1 MCNSNKS
8 KFLKNQETRGLLSS
22 LGIKSKKSNSFVRSY
37 FVLKYKMN
45 ETVNIFLLTGD
56 KFIPKMHLRHPRFIH
71 SACGSFKKNKIN
83 KIKKITKAEDSRYIY
98 RKKLFCFQ
106 HDMVYGDSKDLE

>member
-8 KFLKNQETRGLLSS
+8 KFLKDQETRGLLSS
-22 LGIKSKKSNSFVRSY
+22 LGIKSKKSNSY

-45 ETVNIFLLTGD
+45 ETINRFLLTGD
-56 KFIPKMHLRHPRFIH
+56 KFIPKMHLSHPRFIH
-71 SACGSFKKNKIN
+71 SACGSFKKIKIN
-83 KIKKITKAEDSRYIY
+83 KIKEFTKAEDSRYIY

>member
-1 MCNSNKS
+1 MISFFIIFDLGVLKTKNGRMTVFWKCSVCNSNKS
-8 KFLKNQETRGLLSS
+8 KFLKDQETRGLLSS

-37 FVLKYKMN
+37 FVLKYIMN
-45 ETVNIFLLTGD
+45 ETINRFLLTGD

-83 KIKKITKAEDSRYIY
+83 KIKEFTKA
-98 RKKLFCFQ
+98 
-106 HDMVYGDSKDLE
+106 